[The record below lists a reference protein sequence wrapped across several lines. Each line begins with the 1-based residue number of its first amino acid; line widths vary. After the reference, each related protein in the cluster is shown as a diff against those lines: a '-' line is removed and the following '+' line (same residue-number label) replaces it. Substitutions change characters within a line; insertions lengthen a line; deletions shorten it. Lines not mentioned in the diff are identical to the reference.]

1 MTNEQRKIF
10 FKVVKANADRLS
22 NTLQREAERR
32 VVMDGSRIVTDE
44 EVQQLALSYFDKT
57 LLTTVAER
65 LG

>member
-1 MTNEQRKIF
+1 MTADQRILFQKT
-10 FKVVKANADRLS
+10 VKANAERLS

-32 VVMDGSRIVTDE
+32 AVMDGSRIVTDE